1 MAIFHRSSKPDEEEK
16 GTAPADADV
25 EMNSPSSTP
34 AAVAEKRRFPGHHV
48 VNEAGLRVTK
58 GIAPDGESG
67 RSWIHPWHFLR
78 ICFISTCRASMYVNI
93 LWPFVPAALAVR
105 YARPDLSVVIF
116 ILSYIAMVPS
126 ANLVGFAGQEFS
138 RKLPRVLG
146 VLMETTFGS
155 IVEIVLFMVLL
166 TQGEYHVIQAAILGS
181 ILATM
186 LLCLGLCFFAGGL
199 RRDEQTFDEAIS
211 EVGNGLLLIAGLG
224 LVVPTAFY
232 NALQSS
238 TIAPEVLDSSV
249 LQISRITAIL
259 LIISYGFYIFFNMRS
274 HHSIYDAIFLKDEH
288 GDTDRHND
296 IIKPKLTLTESI
308 IALAIS
314 ITLVTLMAIF
324 LVMEIPYI
332 VEHNGISDLF
342 MGLILVPLVEK
353 AAEHITA
360 IDEAWDNTM
369 NLALAHVLGAT
380 IQTALFNAPLA
391 VVVGWGLGRELN
403 LNFDLFTIVV
413 VILSIIVVGNFLK
426 DRKSNYLEGA
436 LLVIVYIIIAVAAFY
451 YPNLEGHAGGAEG
464 GAEAPAEGH

>member
-1 MAIFHRSSKPDEEEK
+1 MAIFHRSSKAPDAEK
-16 GTAPADADV
+16 GTAPAETDV
-25 EMNSPSSTP
+25 EVSSPTSPT
-34 AAVAEKRRFPGHHV
+34 AVSEKRRLPGHHE

-67 RSWIHPWHFLR
+67 RSWIHPWHFVR
-78 ICFISTCRASMYVNI
+78 ICCISTCRASMYVNV

-105 YARPDLSVVIF
+105 YARPDLSEVIF

-166 TQGEYHVIQAAILGS
+166 TQGEYKVIQAAILGS

-224 LVVPTAFY
+224 LVVPTAFH
-232 NALQSS
+232 NALQ
-238 TIAPEVLDSSV
+238 DSGMEADALATAV

-259 LIISYGFYIFFNMRS
+259 LIISYAFYIFFNMRS
-274 HHSIYDAIFLKDEH
+274 HHSIYDSIFLKDEH

-308 IALAIS
+308 LALAIS
-314 ITLVTLMAIF
+314 VTLVTLMAIF

-391 VVVGWGLGRELN
+391 VVVGWGLDRELN
-403 LNFDLFTIVV
+403 LDFDLFPIVV

-436 LLVIVYIIIAVAAFY
+436 LLVIVYVIIAVAAFY
-451 YPNLEGHAGGAEG
+451 YPNLEGHEGGEAAAEG
-464 GAEAPAEGH
+464 APAEGH

>member
-1 MAIFHRSSKPDEEEK
+1 MAIFNRSKAQDGEEK
-16 GTAPADADV
+16 GTAPDADV

-34 AAVAEKRRFPGHHV
+34 AAVAEKRRLPGHHV

-67 RSWIHPWHFLR
+67 RSWIHPLHFLR
-78 ICFISTCRASMYVNI
+78 ICFISSCRASMYVNV

-138 RKLPRVLG
+138 RKLPRVFG

-166 TQGEYHVIQAAILGS
+166 TRGEYLVIQAAILGS

-232 NALQSS
+232 NALKS
-238 TIAPEVLDSSV
+238 TTIEADVLESSV
-249 LQISRITAIL
+249 LHISRITAIL

-288 GDTDRHND
+288 GDADRHND
-296 IIKPKLTLTESI
+296 IIKPKLTLTESVL
-308 IALAIS
+308 ALAVS
-314 ITLVTLMAIF
+314 ITLVTLMAIS

-332 VEHNGISDLF
+332 VEHNGVSDLF

-451 YPNLEGHAGGAEG
+451 YPNLESHAGGAEA
-464 GAEAPAEGH
+464 GAETAAEHR